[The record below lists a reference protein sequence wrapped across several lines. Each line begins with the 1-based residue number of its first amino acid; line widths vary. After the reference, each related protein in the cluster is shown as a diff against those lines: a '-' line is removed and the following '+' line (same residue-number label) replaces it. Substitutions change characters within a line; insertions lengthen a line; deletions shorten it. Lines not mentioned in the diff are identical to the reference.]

1 MLECLKKGVRIANQ
15 CMDSMVQVQLFV
27 ELLNHYLYFKEKGNE
42 QIEADVVN
50 QIIAKIKEELPNLE
64 INEERDQINKHF
76 KNTKDHVKA
85 VTSSKNST
93 LFTGIALLEED

>member
-27 ELLNHYLYFKEKGNE
+27 ELLNHYLYFTEKGNQE
-42 QIEADVVN
+42 INCSVIN

-64 INEERDQINKHF
+64 QNEEKDQINKHF
-76 KNTKDHVKA
+76 ENTKDHIKA
-85 VTSSKNST
+85 VCSTNSNI
-93 LFTGIALLEED
+93 FKEVALEE